1 MKFSF
6 EIIELDTLPEESYKS
21 SSYPTSG
28 VYRSKDNRT
37 HLYFVDKEYGTV
49 NTIYGQWSLYMTQEK
64 DISEASVSEALVLK
78 LIAASHGKLL

>member
-6 EIIELDTLPEESYKS
+6 TVIELDTLPEDTYKA
-21 SSYPTSG
+21 SSYPDSG
-28 VYRSKDNRT
+28 VYRSKENRT

-49 NTIYGQWSLYMTQEK
+49 NTIYGQWSMYLTQEK
-64 DISEASVSEALVLK
+64 DIKEATVAEELVLK

>member
-6 EIIELDTLPEESYKS
+6 TIIELDQMPEDHYKA
-21 SSYPTSG
+21 SSYEKSG
-28 VYRSKDNRT
+28 VYRTKDSPT

-49 NTIYGQWSLYMTQEK
+49 NTIYGQWSMYLTQEK
-64 DISEASVSEALVLK
+64 DIKEATVAEELVLK